1 MERLGYDDIFS
12 YNIVITDDYGN
23 TIDLSESD
31 IEITIYSSKTLEI
44 FYLKCNSEKLKF
56 GHIEVESVDILSG
69 FMFGVYLLTTKIDRR
84 IIDERKF
91 EVGNTY

>member
-44 FYLKCNSEKLKF
+44 FHLKCNSEKLKF